1 MSAYS
6 CQRSCDISRTNK
18 IVRSSCLNN
27 SGSFVSSDGFSICSA
42 ASNKSIESNSVLS
55 SDYIIPQQ
63 QFRGGTSVLD
73 PKSSDFQ
80 WVLTNSSSKNFDNKD
95 RCIQEKLGSS
105 LSRNSNRRGMAQ
117 QLHINVLEMKVVK
130 LALLAYHK
138 QFQMKAIH
146 FQIDNTTALSYL
158 VKMMEAKRKY
168 LIELAKEIWKYLQHH
183 ATTVTVEYLQ
193 SSINLEAGWQSRN
206 SKDHPEWKFLPQIFQ
221 RIFQNNERAE
231 MFYFFASHLPTQR
244 PRYIA
249 WKPDPSIHML
259 STFFNNKQ
267 GLKKDSPRQGEKNVN
282 CSSRKT
288 VSGMVPNPSENV
300 NREISSFTSPTT
312 TSIKPPSSDTFIN
325 NK

>member
-1 MSAYS
+1 MSAFTIREVVKNSESMSAYS

-42 ASNKSIESNSVLS
+42 ASNKSIESNSVLL

-80 WVLTNSSSKNFDNKD
+80 WVLTDSSSKIFDNKD
-95 RCIQEKLGSS
+95 RCIQEKLRSS
-105 LSRNSNRRGMAQ
+105 LSGNSNRTGMAQ

-221 RIFQNNERAE
+221 RIFQNNERAD

-249 WKPDPSIHML
+249 
-259 STFFNNKQ
+259 
-267 GLKKDSPRQGEKNVN
+267 
-282 CSSRKT
+282 
-288 VSGMVPNPSENV
+288 
-300 NREISSFTSPTT
+300 
-312 TSIKPPSSDTFIN
+312 
-325 NK
+325 

>member
-1 MSAYS
+1 M
-6 CQRSCDISRTNK
+6 
-18 IVRSSCLNN
+18 
-27 SGSFVSSDGFSICSA
+27 
-42 ASNKSIESNSVLS
+42 
-55 SDYIIPQQ
+55 
-63 QFRGGTSVLD
+63 LD

-80 WVLTNSSSKNFDNKD
+80 WVLTDSSSKIFDNKD

-105 LSRNSNRRGMAQ
+105 LSGNSNRRGMAQ

-158 VKMMEAKRKY
+158 AKMMEAKRKY

-249 WKPDPSIHML
+249 
-259 STFFNNKQ
+259 
-267 GLKKDSPRQGEKNVN
+267 
-282 CSSRKT
+282 
-288 VSGMVPNPSENV
+288 
-300 NREISSFTSPTT
+300 
-312 TSIKPPSSDTFIN
+312 
-325 NK
+325 